1 MAVSELFEG
10 LAGRYRRAQL
20 YFEMRDY
27 VTAAAELEA
36 VVEAAPESLSA
47 RLLLARAY
55 YHSARLRPAE
65 ATLRELIGRAPGD
78 AYAYL
83 LLGRVLQRQG
93 RTEEAK
99 GPLRMAAMMN
109 PELALGAGQGGAGDE
124 RGTVDE

>member
-1 MAVSELFEG
+1 VSELFEG
-10 LAGRYRRAQL
+10 LAGRYRRGQL

-27 VTAAAELEA
+27 VTAAGELEA
-36 VVEAAPESLSA
+36 VVEGAPENLAA

-55 YHSARLRPAE
+55 YHSARLTPAE
-65 ATLRELIGRAPGD
+65 TVLRDVIERAPGE

-93 RTEEAK
+93 RSAEAT

-109 PELALGAGQGGAGDE
+109 PELALTADHGGDTAE
-124 RGTVDE
+124 RGTVEE

>member
-10 LAGRYRRAQL
+10 LAGRYRRGQL

-36 VVEAAPESLSA
+36 VVEGAPESLSA

-55 YHSARLRPAE
+55 FHSARLAPAE
-65 ATLRELIGRAPGD
+65 AALREVIERAPGE

-93 RTEEAK
+93 RHDEAK

-109 PELALGAGQGGAGDE
+109 PELALGTGGREAGVEPAATD
-124 RGTVDE
+124 R

>member
-10 LAGRYRRAQL
+10 LAGRYRRGQL

-27 VTAAAELEA
+27 VTAAVELEA
-36 VVEAAPESLSA
+36 VVEGAPESLSA

>member
-10 LAGRYRRAQL
+10 LAGRYRRGQL

-27 VTAAAELEA
+27 VTAAVELEA
-36 VVEAAPESLSA
+36 VVEGAPESLSA

-78 AYAYL
+78 AYSYL